1 MSADYEQ
8 VYENL
13 QWTDWHAA
21 VEWQQQW
28 YEEARLNWYAGYAK
42 YAAPQRG
49 QPSAANRNYSLEAD
63 CEWRK
68 WYLGRWHAAVE
79 WQQQWYEEARLKW
92 YAAHAKYA
100 APQRG
105 QPSAANCNYS
115 QHSAAASLRRRPAF
129 GGEAGSAS
137 HHAKAKSAP
146 AAESNASPSQPGA
159 ASWSSSG
166 TPATY
171 QPCLTPSERQLE
183 NDRQVAAAAKAV
195 SVPKAKAASVPAV
208 KAPPSPKA
216 KATSSPKAK
225 AKSSPNVTAA
235 SPPTPTQHSQPDVWQ
250 RRCRHRLAGVAAV
263 KRSSEYINVLMDEAE
278 HSLARPS
285 SPDPHDESLSK
296 RQWERGMQ
304 AWRTQLADLVDMRCY
319 QCVN

>member
-13 QWTDWHAA
+13 QWTDWRAA

-28 YEEARLNWYAGYAK
+28 YEEAL
-42 YAAPQRG
+42 
-49 QPSAANRNYSLEAD
+49 
-63 CEWRK
+63 
-68 WYLGRWHAAVE
+68 
-79 WQQQWYEEARLKW
+79 LKW

-146 AAESNASPSQPGA
+146 AAESNASPSQP
-159 ASWSSSG
+159 W
-166 TPATY
+166 
-171 QPCLTPSERQLE
+171 
-183 NDRQVAAAAKAV
+183 
-195 SVPKAKAASVPAV
+195 VPKAKAASVPAV

-263 KRSSEYINVLMDEAE
+263 KRSSEYINVLMNEAE

>member
-1 MSADYEQ
+1 MSADDEQ

-28 YEEARLNWYAGYAK
+28 YEEARLNWYAAHAK

-68 WYLGRWHAAVE
+68 WYLGRGHE
-79 WQQQWYEEARLKW
+79 IS
-92 YAAHAKYA
+92 
-100 APQRG
+100 PD
-105 QPSAANCNYS
+105 
-115 QHSAAASLRRRPAF
+115 
-129 GGEAGSAS
+129 AGSAS

-146 AAESNASPSQPGA
+146 AAESNASPSQPWA

-171 QPCLTPSERQLE
+171 QPWLTPSERQLE
-183 NDRQVAAAAKAV
+183 TDRQAAAAAKAV
-195 SVPKAKAASVPAV
+195 SVPKAKAASVP
-208 KAPPSPKA
+208 KA
-216 KATSSPKAK
+216 KAPSSPKAK
-225 AKSSPNVTAA
+225 AKSSPKAKAESSPNATAA

-304 AWRTQLADLVDMRCY
+304 AWRTQLADLVDMRRY
-319 QCVN
+319 QYMH

>member
-1 MSADYEQ
+1 MLHMISMR
-8 VYENL
+8 
-13 QWTDWHAA
+13 H
-21 VEWQQQW
+21 
-28 YEEARLNWYAGYAK
+28 LN
-42 YAAPQRG
+42 
-49 QPSAANRNYSLEAD
+49 
-63 CEWRK
+63 
-68 WYLGRWHAAVE
+68 V
-79 WQQQWYEEARLKW
+79 
-92 YAAHAKYA
+92 
-100 APQRG
+100 
-105 QPSAANCNYS
+105 
-115 QHSAAASLRRRPAF
+115 ASLRRRIATIVKIRRRPAF

-146 AAESNASPSQPGA
+146 AAESNASPSQP
-159 ASWSSSG
+159 W
-166 TPATY
+166 
-171 QPCLTPSERQLE
+171 
-183 NDRQVAAAAKAV
+183 
-195 SVPKAKAASVPAV
+195 VPKAKAASVPAV

-263 KRSSEYINVLMDEAE
+263 KRSSEYINVLMNEAE

>member
-13 QWTDWHAA
+13 QWTDWRAA

-28 YEEARLNWYAGYAK
+28 YEEALLKWYAAHAK

-63 CEWRK
+63 FVWRK
-68 WYLGRWHAAVE
+68 WYIGRGHE
-79 WQQQWYEEARLKW
+79 ISR
-92 YAAHAKYA
+92 
-100 APQRG
+100 
-105 QPSAANCNYS
+105 
-115 QHSAAASLRRRPAF
+115 
-129 GGEAGSAS
+129 EAGSAS

-146 AAESNASPSQPGA
+146 AAESNASPSQP
-159 ASWSSSG
+159 W
-166 TPATY
+166 
-171 QPCLTPSERQLE
+171 
-183 NDRQVAAAAKAV
+183 
-195 SVPKAKAASVPAV
+195 VPKAKAASVPAV

-263 KRSSEYINVLMDEAE
+263 KRSSEYINVLMNEAE

>member
-13 QWTDWHAA
+13 QWTD
-21 VEWQQQW
+21 
-28 YEEARLNWYAGYAK
+28 
-42 YAAPQRG
+42 
-49 QPSAANRNYSLEAD
+49 
-63 CEWRK
+63 
-68 WYLGRWHAAVE
+68 WHAAVE

-105 QPSAANCNYS
+105 QPSAANRNYS
-115 QHSAAASLRRRPAF
+115 LEADCEWRKWYLGRRHEISR
-129 GGEAGSAS
+129 EAGSAS
-137 HHAKAKSAP
+137 PHAKAKSAP
-146 AAESNASPSQPGA
+146 AAESNASPSQP
-159 ASWSSSG
+159 
-166 TPATY
+166 
-171 QPCLTPSERQLE
+171 L
-183 NDRQVAAAAKAV
+183 
-195 SVPKAKAASVPAV
+195 VPKAKAASVPAV

-263 KRSSEYINVLMDEAE
+263 KRSSEYINVLMNEAE